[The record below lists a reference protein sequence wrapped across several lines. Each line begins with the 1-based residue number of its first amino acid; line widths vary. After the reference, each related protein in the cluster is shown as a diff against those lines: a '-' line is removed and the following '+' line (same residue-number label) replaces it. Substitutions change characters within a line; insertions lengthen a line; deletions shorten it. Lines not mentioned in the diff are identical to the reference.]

1 MIRITPTS
9 IAHCIGFCLVAI
21 YGVYWFTN
29 TAVSGPDRFMNKKNI
44 LTQNRVMDSKVCS
57 FSVVQ
62 PPPPAN
68 QPQSQVIGYFQNNTS
83 QPILATHEQN
93 IWSIDKYD
101 AASDTK
107 TKITNNIQFA
117 GTKLSLS
124 YQPIYNLIAFP
135 QCNKKECDITIWSV
149 ADEHEVKRIAA
160 LDGHGGRPSD
170 INNLFFDP
178 EAGLVSYT
186 TTMSDISS
194 RVVLSY
200 EGRLLQSIDESPG
213 ADRQLQ
219 FIGYLP
225 ESKQLVYQDAR
236 SKDRIL
242 YSADSISLVR
252 QRCSP

>member
-1 MIRITPTS
+1 M
-9 IAHCIGFCLVAI
+9 AI

-236 SKDRIL
+236 SNDRIL